1 MEALSI
7 RVLRN
12 QPGRFEEVLARDRT
26 VILNKDGRPFAI
38 AIDVTEATLEQTV
51 RLVTQ
56 LRAQLAVANMRS
68 QAQERG
74 LGEMPPDVVDAAI
87 QGSRAARRE

>member
-1 MEALSI
+1 MEAMSV

-12 QPGRFEEVLARDRT
+12 QPGRFEEALARDRT
-26 VILNKDGRPFAI
+26 VILNKDGRPFAV

-74 LGEMPPDVVDAAI
+74 LGEMSPDVVDAAI
-87 QGSRAARRE
+87 QGNRAARRE

>member
-1 MEALSI
+1 METLSV

-12 QPGRFEEVLARDRT
+12 EPGRFEDVLSRDRT

-38 AIDVTEATLEQTV
+38 AIDVTHANLEQTV

-56 LRAQLAVANMRS
+56 LRAQLAVVDIRA
-68 QAQERG
+68 QAQARG
-74 LGEMPPDVVDAAI
+74 LAQMTPAEIDASI
-87 QGSRAARRE
+87 QDARASRRG